1 MLNSFNLK
9 ANAVKSSYAKAAL
22 VSAVLCAV
30 AFNAQAQSYPNKPIH
45 IIVGLAAGGSADTAA
60 RIVGQKITEYLGQ
73 SVIIEN
79 RLGAGSA
86 ISIERVANSPA
97 DGYTL
102 LMMTASGAVQSAL
115 QPKLPYD
122 LERDLAPIS
131 KTTTGTFVLTVH
143 PSVPVRTVKDI
154 IALSHSRPG
163 KLSYGSSGVG
173 GSGHL
178 AGALFNLM
186 AKTDIV
192 HVPYKGSS
200 EAAIAVASGQI
211 DIGFPDVTSALP
223 LMETNR
229 LKAIA
234 ITSDKRSSLLPKL
247 PTISESGL
255 TGYDRSPWN
264 GILAPARTPKEIITQ
279 LNAAIVKAV
288 NLPEM
293 KAPFNKQGL
302 EPQSSTPE
310 QFAALIH
317 REIDLDTKL
326 VKLTGTKAE

>member
-1 MLNSFNLK
+1 MICAGL
-9 ANAVKSSYAKAAL
+9 AAVNAV
-22 VSAVLCAV
+22 
-30 AFNAQAQSYPNKPIH
+30 AQSYPAKPIH

-60 RIVGQKITEYLGQ
+60 RILGQKISETMGQ
-73 SVIIEN
+73 IVIVEN

-86 ISIERVANSPA
+86 ISIERVASSPA

-122 LERDLAPIS
+122 LERDLAPIA
-131 KTTTGTFVLTVH
+131 KTTTGTFVLAVH
-143 PSVPVRTVKDI
+143 PTVPVRNVKEL
-154 IALSHSRPG
+154 IAMAHSWSG
-163 KLSYGSSGVG
+163 KLSYGSSGIG

-200 EAAIAVASGQI
+200 EAAIAIASGQI

-223 LMETNR
+223 LMDSNR

-234 ITSDKRSSLLPKL
+234 ITSDKRSTLLPKL

-255 TGYDRSPWN
+255 LGYDRSPWN
-264 GILAPARTPKEIITQ
+264 GILAPAHTPRDIITR
-279 LNAAIVKAV
+279 LNVIIVKALS
-288 NLPEM
+288 LPEM
-293 KAPFNKQGL
+293 KAPLNKQGL

-310 QFAALIH
+310 QFSALIH
-317 REIDLDTKL
+317 REIELNAKL
-326 VKLTGTKAE
+326 IKLTGIKAE

>member
-1 MLNSFNLK
+1 MICAGL
-9 ANAVKSSYAKAAL
+9 AAVNAV
-22 VSAVLCAV
+22 
-30 AFNAQAQSYPNKPIH
+30 AQSYPAKPIH

-60 RIVGQKITEYLGQ
+60 RILGQKISETMGQ
-73 SVIIEN
+73 IVIVEN

-86 ISIERVANSPA
+86 ISIERVASSPA

-115 QPKLPYD
+115 QSKLPYD
-122 LERDLAPIS
+122 LERDLAPIA
-131 KTTTGTFVLTVH
+131 KTTTGTFVLAVH
-143 PSVPVRTVKDI
+143 PTVPVRNVKEL
-154 IALSHSRPG
+154 IAMAHSWSG
-163 KLSYGSSGVG
+163 KLSYGSSGIG

-200 EAAIAVASGQI
+200 EAAIAIASGQI

-223 LMETNR
+223 LMDSNR

-234 ITSDKRSSLLPKL
+234 ITSDKRSTLLPKL

-255 TGYDRSPWN
+255 LGYDRSPWN
-264 GILAPARTPKEIITQ
+264 GILAPAHTPRDIITR
-279 LNAAIVKAV
+279 LNVIIVKALS
-288 NLPEM
+288 LPEM
-293 KAPFNKQGL
+293 KAPLNKQGL

-310 QFAALIH
+310 QFSALIH
-317 REIDLDTKL
+317 REIELNAKL
-326 VKLTGTKAE
+326 IKLTGIKAE